1 MEAASD
7 IMASEVFV
15 LMEDGWVGSS
25 NSLLVLGGVVVLDVG
40 NNDVVGGRACSGG
53 ISTSST
59 EAREKDSFS
68 ETVAPDEKLK
78 YIIKNYNDHA
88 HKMNV
93 YL

>member
-1 MEAASD
+1 M
-7 IMASEVFV
+7 

-40 NNDVVGGRACSGG
+40 NNDVVVGGRACSGG

-78 YIIKNYNDHA
+78 CTIKNYNDYA

>member
-1 MEAASD
+1 M
-7 IMASEVFV
+7 

-40 NNDVVGGRACSGG
+40 NNDVVVGGRACSGG

-68 ETVAPDEKLK
+68 ETVAPDEKLE

-88 HKMNV
+88 HAHKMYV

>member
-40 NNDVVGGRACSGG
+40 NNDVVVGGSGACSGG

-68 ETVAPDEKLK
+68 ETVAPDEKV
-78 YIIKNYNDHA
+78 N
-88 HKMNV
+88 
-93 YL
+93 